1 MLSACQLDARQRR
14 RTCTVEVC
22 EPIEDGLFDVIL
34 DDTVLYAEGGGQPA
48 DRGTLDGEP
57 VLDVQKG
64 TDGRP
69 RHRLARALAVGST
82 VDAVVDWDRR
92 WDHMQQHT
100 GQHLLTAV
108 IDQGW
113 GRATVGFHLGAE
125 SCTIDLDGPIRDAE
139 RAAIEAQVQAEI
151 LADRPVSVAQHTAE
165 ELDEQGIRS
174 RGLPEGLTGPIRV
187 VTIAGLDHNTC
198 GGTHVGRTGELQLLH
213 ITKVEKVRGGAR
225 LSFVVGSRA
234 LALLQDQTARSHTLT
249 ALLRCAPE
257 AQGDRV
263 KALIDETKA
272 AAKALRAVETELTDA
287 LGRVLAQTPGQTVV
301 WSRPTAD
308 LGMLRGIA
316 QHVRAERPDR
326 RVLLTGDRVFL
337 LHAPEAVV
345 LACGPAIADLLG
357 GRGGGRGTTHQ
368 GRSDHI
374 SPDRLATARNLLETF
389 DAP

>member
-1 MLSACQLDARQRR
+1 M
-14 RTCTVEVC
+14 
-22 EPIEDGLFDVIL
+22 
-34 DDTVLYAEGGGQPA
+34 
-48 DRGTLDGEP
+48 
-57 VLDVQKG
+57 LDVQKG